1 MFLTCYKK
9 ECKVFIWI
17 DQPISHGIKE
27 RLSYS
32 PQPKVARFHPYGK
45 IKEMFEKHRQEAK
58 QTAFIQYHRHTRKY
72 DEGFEMCDN
81 GFNSLGSPNIFH
93 GPRYRNGPQI
103 MGIVQEVVCPKKRRL
118 SRSSRPYT

>member
-1 MFLTCYKK
+1 
-9 ECKVFIWI
+9 
-17 DQPISHGIKE
+17 
-27 RLSYS
+27 
-32 PQPKVARFHPYGK
+32 
-45 IKEMFEKHRQEAK
+45 MFEKHRQEAK
-58 QTAFIQYHRHTRKY
+58 QKAFIQYHRHTRKY